1 MKALFLKS
9 TFIAFAV
16 ASMSLV
22 SCKEQTTDNTVETTA
37 ENARGLDKISTKIV
51 ENPTE
56 ITFDRDLN
64 DFGEIIQGEKVHTE
78 FKFTNTGKNALII
91 TDAHGSCGCTVP
103 EWPKEPIAPGESGV
117 IKVQFNSANRS
128 GQFNK
133 TVTVTAN
140 TLPSSNTILK
150 IKGTIIVPQ
159 DK

>member
-1 MKALFLKS
+1 M
-9 TFIAFAV
+9 
-16 ASMSLV
+16 
-22 SCKEQTTDNTVETTA
+22 
-37 ENARGLDKISTKIV
+37 
-51 ENPTE
+51 
-56 ITFDRDLN
+56 
-64 DFGEIIQGEKVHTE
+64 
-78 FKFTNTGKNALII
+78 
-91 TDAHGSCGCTVP
+91 TVP